1 MQKLLYIA
9 PHLSTGGLPQY
20 LTKKI
25 ELIKDEFEIYL
36 IEWVD
41 CTGGR
46 LVVTKNKIVDLVD
59 SNKFFTLGE
68 DKSELFNI
76 IDKISPDIIHLEEIP
91 EFFMDDD
98 IARKLYSVDREY
110 FIVESSHD
118 SSYNTDNKLFTPDKF
133 MFVSNW
139 QIDQY
144 NNIDIPKIL
153 VEYPIE
159 YVDRPNRE
167 DALKHLNL
175 DPSKKHILHI
185 GLFTSR
191 KNQKEFFEYARA
203 LPEYEFHSVGNQA
216 DNFKW
221 YWEPLMQDK
230 PHNLTWWDERSDVD
244 SFYKSMDLFLFT
256 SRGNKNDKETMPL
269 VIREAISHQIP
280 IMIYN
285 LEVYQDYFDSYDGVN
300 YLDFNSF
307 KDNVKKIKIHLGDLN
322 NIVEEE
328 EAYVVC
334 TYPNTQAIV
343 DTTIECIKSLRKNSK
358 RKIIISSHGAVPKEL
373 QDMVDYVFYERNNLL
388 TKHTYYSNYTCNTDL
403 FNTHINLKGEDNDR
417 YHGPACYTSFYN
429 PATFA
434 KGLGIHKLHY
444 INFDYLLKDETYINY
459 TSDKLNTHDTFFG
472 ENTAQEGKCYY
483 TYFFSARPEAILKH
497 CKFIET
503 EDQYNNLM
511 HEYGSESNGIENLY
525 YHIFKNNKN
534 NYIEPKEKFD
544 SDALKYFEFED
555 YSMVEYYTILPTN
568 SSSHFCPWVTI
579 SNNTESKLIHYT
591 VKRNGNLII
600 DRKLEVKGK
609 FTFWDMV
616 PYSLEDNT
624 IVNFYVTDL
633 TTGEFIK
640 EHTFKLDKDYFNNKI
655 INNGSF
661 TWKGD
666 MTPYNPKIKLLHLVT
681 EPDTNEKEQRSIE
694 NLKSFCDHTNI
705 KYDMRVNKI
714 WKDLPP
720 SDTCQRPEHIDWKPA
735 PIGNGFG
742 KLTPGHYGCYLA
754 HKNAICLEDNKNYD
768 FVLIFEGDTIV
779 ESNFNELHNSLL
791 RFNRIANEQELDVV
805 GFGNPK
811 QTTKIV
817 GPQIEDVHCN
827 AILFVPA
834 QSYLIPNQSLSHWKE
849 KLQNK
854 KWEAWDLWIMNVG
867 QMKSGIADKVYTK
880 QLPGFSIIDQK
891 NKSKNDSTLHKLIY
905 TEDQYNNLMHE
916 DDMAPYNPKIK
927 LLHLVTEPKTN
938 KKEQRSIENLKSF
951 CNHTGITYDMRVNK
965 IWKDLPPSDTCQRP
979 EHIDWKPAPI
989 GNGFGKLT
997 PGHYGCYLAHKN
1009 AICLEDN
1016 KNYDFVLIFEGDTI
1030 VESNFNELHNSLLR
1044 FNRIA
1049 NEQELDVVGF
1059 GNPKQIT
1066 KIVGPQIEDVHCNCN
1081 ALVPAQS
1088 YLIPTQKLNN
1098 WKEKLKVGKWEA
1110 WDLWIWNVGKM
1121 KIGIADKVYTKH
1133 LPGFSIIDQENKSKN
1148 DNAIYKLIFTD

>member
-36 IEWVD
+36 VEWVD

-59 SNKFFTLGE
+59 SDKFFTLGE

-300 YLDFNSF
+300 YLDFDSF
-307 KDNVKKIKIHLGDLN
+307 EDNITKIKTHLGDLN

-388 TKHTYYSNYTCNTDL
+388 TKHTYYSNYTFNTDL
-403 FNTHINLKGEDNDR
+403 FNTHVNLRGEDNDR
-417 YHGPACYTSFYN
+417 YHGPACYTLFYN

-444 INFDYLLKDETYINY
+444 INFDYLLKDKTYINY
-459 TSDKLNTHDTFFG
+459 ISDKLNTHDTFFG

-579 SNNTESKLIHYT
+579 SNNTESKLIQYT
-591 VKRNGNLII
+591 VKRNGNLIV

-666 MTPYNPKIKLLHLVT
+666 MTPYNSKIKLLHLVT
-681 EPDTNEKEQRSIE
+681 EPDTNE
-694 NLKSFCDHTNI
+694 
-705 KYDMRVNKI
+705 
-714 WKDLPP
+714 
-720 SDTCQRPEHIDWKPA
+720 
-735 PIGNGFG
+735 
-742 KLTPGHYGCYLA
+742 
-754 HKNAICLEDNKNYD
+754 
-768 FVLIFEGDTIV
+768 
-779 ESNFNELHNSLL
+779 
-791 RFNRIANEQELDVV
+791 
-805 GFGNPK
+805 
-811 QTTKIV
+811 
-817 GPQIEDVHCN
+817 
-827 AILFVPA
+827 
-834 QSYLIPNQSLSHWKE
+834 
-849 KLQNK
+849 
-854 KWEAWDLWIMNVG
+854 
-867 QMKSGIADKVYTK
+867 
-880 QLPGFSIIDQK
+880 
-891 NKSKNDSTLHKLIY
+891 
-905 TEDQYNNLMHE
+905 
-916 DDMAPYNPKIK
+916 
-927 LLHLVTEPKTN
+927 
-938 KKEQRSIENLKSF
+938 KEQRSIENLKSF

-979 EHIDWKPAPI
+979 EHIDWKPAPV
-989 GNGFGKLT
+989 GEGFGKLT

-1016 KNYDFVLIFEGDTI
+1016 KNYDFVLIFEGDAI

-1066 KIVGPQIEDVHCNCN
+1066 KIAGPQIEDVHCNCN

-1098 WKEKLKVGKWEA
+1098 WKEKLKVSKWEA
-1110 WDLWIWNVGKM
+1110 WDLWVWNVGKM

>member
-459 TSDKLNTHDTFFG
+459 ISDKLNTHDTFFG

-568 SSSHFCPWVTI
+568 SPSHFCPWVTI

-616 PYSLEDNT
+616 PYSLKDNT

-655 INNGSF
+655 TNNGLF

-666 MTPYNPKIKLLHLVT
+666 MAPYNPKIKLLHLVT
-681 EPDTNEKEQRSIE
+681 EPDTNEKEKLSVE
-694 NLKSFCDHTNI
+694 NIKSFCEHTGI
-705 KYDMRVNKI
+705 KYDMRINKI
-714 WKDLPP
+714 WEDLPP

-754 HKNAICLEDNKNYD
+754 HKNAILLEDNKDYD
-768 FVLIFEGDTIV
+768 FVLIFEGDTIID
-779 ESNFNELHNSLL
+779 SDFDELYDSLF
-791 RFNRIANEQELDVV
+791 RFNKIANEQELDVV

-916 DDMAPYNPKIK
+916 GDMAPYNPKIK

-979 EHIDWKPAPI
+979 EHIDWKPASV
-989 GNGFGKLT
+989 GEGFGKLT

>member
-568 SSSHFCPWVTI
+568 SPSHFCPWVTI

>member
-459 TSDKLNTHDTFFG
+459 ISDKLNTHDTFFG

-568 SSSHFCPWVTI
+568 SPSHFCPWVTI

-616 PYSLEDNT
+616 PYSLKDNT

-655 INNGSF
+655 TNNGLF

-666 MTPYNPKIKLLHLVT
+666 MAPYNPKIKLLHLVT
-681 EPDTNEKEQRSIE
+681 EPDTNEKEKLSVE
-694 NLKSFCDHTNI
+694 NIKSFCEHTGI
-705 KYDMRVNKI
+705 KYDMRINKI
-714 WKDLPP
+714 WEDLPP

-754 HKNAICLEDNKNYD
+754 HKNAILLEDNKDYD
-768 FVLIFEGDTIV
+768 FVLIFEGDTIID
-779 ESNFNELHNSLL
+779 SDFDELYDSLF
-791 RFNRIANEQELDVV
+791 RFDKIANEQELDVV

-827 AILFVPA
+827 TILFVPA

-979 EHIDWKPAPI
+979 EHIDWKPASV
-989 GNGFGKLT
+989 GEGFGKLT

>member
-1 MQKLLYIA
+1 
-9 PHLSTGGLPQY
+9 
-20 LTKKI
+20 
-25 ELIKDEFEIYL
+25 
-36 IEWVD
+36 
-41 CTGGR
+41 
-46 LVVTKNKIVDLVD
+46 
-59 SNKFFTLGE
+59 
-68 DKSELFNI
+68 
-76 IDKISPDIIHLEEIP
+76 
-91 EFFMDDD
+91 
-98 IARKLYSVDREY
+98 
-110 FIVESSHD
+110 
-118 SSYNTDNKLFTPDKF
+118 
-133 MFVSNW
+133 
-139 QIDQY
+139 
-144 NNIDIPKIL
+144 
-153 VEYPIE
+153 
-159 YVDRPNRE
+159 
-167 DALKHLNL
+167 
-175 DPSKKHILHI
+175 
-185 GLFTSR
+185 
-191 KNQKEFFEYARA
+191 
-203 LPEYEFHSVGNQA
+203 
-216 DNFKW
+216 
-221 YWEPLMQDK
+221 
-230 PHNLTWWDERSDVD
+230 
-244 SFYKSMDLFLFT
+244 MDLFLFT

-285 LEVYQDYFDSYDGVN
+285 LEVYQNYFDSYDGVN

-459 TSDKLNTHDTFFG
+459 ISDKLNTHDTFFG

-568 SSSHFCPWVTI
+568 SPSHFCPWVTI

-666 MTPYNPKIKLLHLVT
+666 MTPYNSKIKLLHLVT
-681 EPDTNEKEQRSIE
+681 EPDTNE
-694 NLKSFCDHTNI
+694 
-705 KYDMRVNKI
+705 
-714 WKDLPP
+714 
-720 SDTCQRPEHIDWKPA
+720 
-735 PIGNGFG
+735 
-742 KLTPGHYGCYLA
+742 
-754 HKNAICLEDNKNYD
+754 
-768 FVLIFEGDTIV
+768 
-779 ESNFNELHNSLL
+779 
-791 RFNRIANEQELDVV
+791 
-805 GFGNPK
+805 
-811 QTTKIV
+811 
-817 GPQIEDVHCN
+817 
-827 AILFVPA
+827 
-834 QSYLIPNQSLSHWKE
+834 
-849 KLQNK
+849 
-854 KWEAWDLWIMNVG
+854 
-867 QMKSGIADKVYTK
+867 
-880 QLPGFSIIDQK
+880 
-891 NKSKNDSTLHKLIY
+891 
-905 TEDQYNNLMHE
+905 
-916 DDMAPYNPKIK
+916 
-927 LLHLVTEPKTN
+927 
-938 KKEQRSIENLKSF
+938 KEQRSIENLKSF

-979 EHIDWKPAPI
+979 EHIDWKPAPV
-989 GNGFGKLT
+989 GEGFGKLT

-1016 KNYDFVLIFEGDTI
+1016 KNYDFVLIFEGDAI

-1110 WDLWIWNVGKM
+1110 WDLWVWNVGKM

-1148 DNAIYKLIFTD
+1148 DSALHKLIFTD